1 MIPSITETWVMI
13 KKYLTLYAKMNKYV
27 NHY

>member
-1 MIPSITETWVMI
+1 MIPSITETCVMI
-13 KKYLTLYAKMNKYV
+13 EKYLTLYAKMNKYM